1 MGQIFSATTET
12 TVARKELV
20 AYLNT
25 GTSQAPVWTAIGWHC
40 TDASMSVE
48 VDTDTQKDILG
59 NVFTNASTP
68 ELTQDFDPLPI
79 RRVQQGS
86 DNALQQLL
94 HNQWMSQ
101 DFSGT
106 YDTLI
111 VYLYAGTG
119 SPGTANCQYDA
130 HHFPASTIVPGD
142 FGGSAEDPL
151 NRAITVYY
159 GGTVEVGTATINPD
173 TGVVAFTRAQTQ
185 SEQSERKVKA
195 S

>member
-1 MGQIFSATTET
+1 MSKIFTATSDT

-25 GTSQAPVWTAIGWHC
+25 GTAEAPEWAPIGWHC
-40 TDASMSVE
+40 TDAAMSVD

-59 NVFTNASTP
+59 NVFTDASTP

-79 RRVQQGS
+79 RQGLQE
-86 DNALQQLL
+86 DKLQQLL
-94 HNQWMSQ
+94 HDQWMSQ
-101 DFSGT
+101 DFSKT
-106 YDTLI
+106 YDTLV

-119 SPGTANCQYDA
+119 TPGTAACKYDA

-151 NRAITVYY
+151 NRAITIHY
-159 GGTVEVGTATINPD
+159 GGTLEVGTATINPD
-173 TGVVAFTRAQTQ
+173 TGKVVFTKTNAQALNI
-185 SEQSERKVKA
+185 END
-195 S
+195 